1 MIIEDI
7 KEVLNEN
14 KEIPDIFKRNI
25 VKEFLQVVVLS
36 HMYNQKEYKNL
47 IFYGGSALRHCYGL
61 NRLSED
67 LDFVNT
73 GANID
78 FEKAAKGLAV
88 FFDKKYSL
96 KIDTKIQKFRIL
108 LKFPILKELG
118 MSKHSESKTLYLKI
132 EIFEKFNFC
141 KKYNVEK
148 IPVFKFGEAVIVNTF
163 DLPTLM
169 ATKIRAVLNRKWE
182 KISKTGEI
190 LAVVKGRDYY
200 DLMWYFQKGINPNLD
215 CIESIGDKKELK
227 DKLKTAILK
236 IDSKSIK
243 YDLDALISDRDF
255 VNNVSGSIKG
265 ILFKYIEVQLQ

>member
-7 KEVLNEN
+7 REILKES

-25 VKEFLQVVVLS
+25 VKEFLQVIVLS

-47 IFYGGSALRHCYGL
+47 VFYGGSALRHCYGL

-73 GANID
+73 GENID
-78 FEKAAKGLAV
+78 FEKAAKELAV
-88 FFDKKYSL
+88 FFDKKYAL
-96 KIDTKIQKFRIL
+96 KIDVKIQKFRIL
-108 LKFPILKELG
+108 LKFPILRALG
-118 MSKHSESKTLYLKI
+118 IGRYPESETLYLKV

-141 KKYNVEK
+141 KKYNVEM
-148 IPVFKFGEAVIVNTF
+148 IPVFKFGEAVIVKTF

-169 ATKIRAVLNRKWE
+169 ATKVRAVLNRKWE

-200 DLMWYFQKGINPNLD
+200 DLMWYFQKNVKPNLD
-215 CIESIGDKKELK
+215 CIEKVKNEKELK

-236 IDSKSIK
+236 VDSKSIK
-243 YDLDALISDRDF
+243 YDLDALILDKNLL
-255 VNNVSGSIKG
+255 NNVSENIKG
-265 ILFKYIEVQLQ
+265 ILLRYIDKM